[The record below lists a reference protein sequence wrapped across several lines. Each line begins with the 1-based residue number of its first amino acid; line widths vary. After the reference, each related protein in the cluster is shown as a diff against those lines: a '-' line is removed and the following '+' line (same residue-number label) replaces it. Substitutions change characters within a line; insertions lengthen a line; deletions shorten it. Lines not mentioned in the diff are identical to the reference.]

1 MTLVASN
8 RPYLKPGSSKPGRC
22 QSTTPLKHA
31 PVHLPVP
38 LDQWISDWTELFRFL
53 FWEKRI
59 GLAGSVTQLAECLP
73 SVPVAWGCAPSTP

>member
-53 FWEKRI
+53 FLGETYRL
-59 GLAGSVTQLAECLP
+59 GRECNSVGRVLT
-73 SVPVAWGCAPSTP
+73 